1 MILTVGDSFTYGAE
15 LADREQDAWPFVLG
29 RELNLDV
36 ENLAVPAGS
45 NDRTFRVAV
54 NKTASNN
61 YKLVICGWTEV
72 SRIDT
77 TAHGEELQITS
88 ASTWLHDKFPWVK
101 DYYANHYSEQLAQE
115 TWLTKV
121 IALQDFFKQRNQ
133 KYIFVNMNG
142 YSNWETYFNELGLTH
157 LVEQIDKSNYIE
169 WPNNGFT
176 AFVNGAPL
184 GPNGHPLELGHQ
196 RIADKIYEHIR
207 NIGWVS

>member
-54 NKTASNN
+54 DRVVQNE
-61 YKLVICGWTEV
+61 YDLVICGWTEV

-77 TAHGEELQITS
+77 TVNGKELQITS
-88 ASTWLHDKFPWVK
+88 GSTWLHDKFPWVK

-121 IALQDFFKQRNQ
+121 LTLQDFFKHRNQ
-133 KYIFVNMNG
+133 KYIFASMNG
-142 YSNWETYFNELGLTH
+142 YDAWEEYFGNLGLTH

-196 RIADKIYEHIR
+196 RIANKIYEHIR
-207 NIGWVS
+207 NIGWFS

>member
-15 LADREQDAWPFVLG
+15 LEDRHRDSWPMVLG
-29 RELNLDV
+29 RKLDQGV
-36 ENLAVPAGS
+36 YNLAVPAGS
-45 NDRTFRVAV
+45 NDRMFRVAV
-54 NKTASNN
+54 DRVVQNE
-61 YKLVICGWTEV
+61 YDLVICGWTEV

-77 TAHGEELQITS
+77 TVNGKELQITS
-88 ASTWLHDKFPWVK
+88 GSTWLHGRFPWIK
-101 DYYANHYSEQLAQE
+101 QYYANHYSEQLAQQ

-142 YSNWETYFNELGLTH
+142 YSNWETYFDKLGLMH
-157 LVEQIDKSNYIE
+157 LVEQIDKSNYVG
-169 WPNNGFT
+169 WPNDGFT
-176 AFVNGAPL
+176 AFVNSAPL

-207 NIGWVS
+207 NKQWFS

>member
-54 NKTASNN
+54 DRVVQNE
-61 YKLVICGWTEV
+61 YDLVICGWTEV

-77 TAHGEELQITS
+77 TVNGKELQITS
-88 ASTWLHDKFPWVK
+88 GSTWLHDKFPWVK

-121 IALQDFFKQRNQ
+121 LTLQDFFKHRNQ
-133 KYIFVNMNG
+133 KYIFASMNG
-142 YSNWETYFNELGLTH
+142 YDAWEEYFGNLGLTH

-207 NIGWVS
+207 NIGWFS